1 MRYEIEVGGR
11 TQQVIVTRV
20 GARFAISVDHR
31 TFEVDAARVDAH
43 MLSLIVDGGSQNGAT
58 SLCASQAYVA
68 GDRSTGQLTVHVGGS
83 AIPVTVNG
91 RRRWGRHAEAG
102 SDGAGPQRIT
112 APMPGKIVRLL
123 VQTGDVVAARQ
134 PLVVVEAMK
143 MENELRA
150 VRGGT
155 VAEVHT
161 REGASVEGGSLLIV
175 IQ

>member
-11 TQQVIVTRV
+11 TQQVVVTRV
-20 GARFAISVDHR
+20 GVRFAVSVDHR
-31 TFEVDAARVDAH
+31 TFDVDAARVDAH
-43 MLSLIVDGGSQNGAT
+43 TLSLIVDGGSHNGAT
-58 SLCASQAYVA
+58 PPFARQAYVA
-68 GDRSTGQLTVHVGGS
+68 GDVSTGQLTVHVGS
-83 AIPVTVNG
+83 RAIPVIVNG
-91 RRRWGRHAEAG
+91 RRRWGRHADAG
-102 SDGAGPQRIT
+102 SDGAGPQRIM

-123 VQTGDVVAARQ
+123 VQAGDVVTARQ

-150 VRGGT
+150 VRAGT